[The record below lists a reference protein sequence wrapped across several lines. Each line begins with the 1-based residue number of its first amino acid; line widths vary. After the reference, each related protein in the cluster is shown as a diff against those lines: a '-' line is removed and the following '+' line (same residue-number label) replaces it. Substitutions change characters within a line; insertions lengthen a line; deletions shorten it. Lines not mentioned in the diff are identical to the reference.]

1 MPWSGAA
8 GSKTFSRT
16 DGTRTGT
23 TTWTQASAASVDIV
37 ATDHDTHDQDIA
49 TALNQALM
57 KDGGNTATSNIPM
70 GGFKFTNL
78 GDAAGQTQ
86 ALTAKQAIT
95 GAATYVATVS
105 GDSTAGTITLTTVW
119 SVASYTA
126 GMTLAFVAPFT
137 NSGSVT
143 VNVDGAGAKTITIA
157 RVGLTGGELVSGKL
171 STIRYDGTYF
181 QLDYVAPTAFAVGS
195 IVAWPLAT
203 VPSGWLECDGSAV
216 SRATYAALYAKI
228 STTYGTGDGSTTF
241 NLPDYRDY
249 FLRGYSSTGTDAAS
263 RTDRGDGTTGASIG
277 TKQAAATL
285 PHAHD
290 FTATTDEDG
299 EHTHVYGP
307 HPIRATISSA
317 GSGAQAFENTGTAD
331 ALTVAGGAHAHDVSG
346 TTDLSAG
353 TNTET
358 RPKNITV
365 KWIILASP
373 SAGAAVAGA
382 SSPPAG
388 SSGQLQYNAS
398 GSFGGAAGFSITSGG
413 LDISPSQGPSSTPG
427 VILKDG
433 NRFLHDF
440 KYGSNGTVTPDGYNL
455 FLGNLAGNLTLGST
469 ATLANHAS
477 YNVAIGDTA
486 LQALTTGYYNSGVGY
501 GALKSATTAFGNS
514 ALGRSALQVLTTGY
528 YNVAIGD
535 NTLASGTTANSN
547 LALGAAAMYA
557 ATTAYEGVA
566 IGFNAQLALTTGN
579 NNVAIGN
586 NSGRSWTT
594 ANGNVGVGSE
604 TLRNTTSSQ
613 NVAIGRTALY
623 SLTSGDGHVAV
634 GYEAGY
640 YQTTGVSCTLFGY
653 RAGKGSSNH
662 TARWSTAVGYSAL
675 TAITTGEGSTVV
687 GYLAGAAVTTGPAN
701 TLVGLTSGQYI
712 TAAQQNTALG
722 AYTLGAQSA
731 INATASDYNVAVGVY
746 ALRALQGATTPAGLR
761 SSSGCNVA
769 VGYEAGRSL
778 TVGVENVYLGNQAGW
793 HGTTASYN
801 VQVGTKAGDLNE
813 DGNCNTF
820 LGAVAGYLHQHGD
833 HSVLIGY
840 QCGYGQEPGGVPTLY
855 TMNYSTCIG
864 SLALTN
870 VLGADYNTAIGYA
883 AGTNV
888 TTGGSNILVGP
899 NTAAA
904 LTTGTRN
911 LLFGYGVDVAAGSTS
926 NYMSIGNL
934 LFSDNIDGTGTSASS
949 GNLGIRSTSYGGGA
963 GVIAIANR
971 GTAPST
977 NPSGGGIIY
986 VESGA
991 LKYRGSSGTVTTLA
1005 AA

>member
-1 MPWSGAA
+1 MATKPFAEIWRDFETDGVPASGAHDVDKADFRAWGAAVEDQITPVA
-8 GSKTFSRT
+8 GLPYVWAETLSGDPSAGKVAVNNATLASATQLRVSKTGSGGQSF
-16 DGTRTGT
+16 
-23 TTWTQASAASVDIV
+23 SAAIALWANSTSAVKGRVEVFCVTDRRNFFAADVTAV
-37 ATDHDTHDQDIA
+37 AD
-49 TALNQALM
+49 N
-57 KDGGNTATSNIPM
+57 S
-70 GGFKFTNL
+70 
-78 GDAAGQTQ
+78 
-86 ALTAKQAIT
+86 
-95 GAATYVATVS
+95 TYVSLTVE
-105 GDSTAGTITLTTVW
+105 
-119 SVASYTA
+119 
-126 GMTLAFVAPFT
+126 
-137 NSGSVT
+137 
-143 VNVDGAGAKTITIA
+143 NVGAGAAISA
-157 RVGLTGGELVSGKL
+157 GDPL
-171 STIRYDGTYF
+171 SLLFVR
-181 QLDYVAPTAFAVGS
+181 
-195 IVAWPLAT
+195 
-203 VPSGWLECDGSAV
+203 
-216 SRATYAALYAKI
+216 
-228 STTYGTGDGSTTF
+228 TGDK
-241 NLPDYRDY
+241 
-249 FLRGYSSTGTDAAS
+249 
-263 RTDRGDGTTGASIG
+263 GDVGATGA
-277 TKQAAATL
+277 T
-285 PHAHD
+285 
-290 FTATTDEDG
+290 
-299 EHTHVYGP
+299 
-307 HPIRATISSA
+307 
-317 GSGAQAFENTGTAD
+317 
-331 ALTVAGGAHAHDVSG
+331 
-346 TTDLSAG
+346 
-353 TNTET
+353 
-358 RPKNITV
+358 
-365 KWIILASP
+365 
-373 SAGAAVAGA
+373 GA

-427 VILKDG
+427 VILKGG

-535 NTLASGTTANSN
+535 NTLASATTANTN
-547 LALGAAAMYA
+547 LALGAGAMYA

-566 IGFNAQLALTTGN
+566 VGFNAQLGLTTGN
-579 NNVAIGN
+579 NNIAIGN
-586 NSGRSWTT
+586 NAGRSWTT
-594 ANGNVGVGSE
+594 ANGNVGIGSE
-604 TLRNTTSSQ
+604 ALRNTTSSQ

-820 LGAVAGYLHQHGD
+820 LGAIAGYLHQHGD

-1005 AA
+1005 DA